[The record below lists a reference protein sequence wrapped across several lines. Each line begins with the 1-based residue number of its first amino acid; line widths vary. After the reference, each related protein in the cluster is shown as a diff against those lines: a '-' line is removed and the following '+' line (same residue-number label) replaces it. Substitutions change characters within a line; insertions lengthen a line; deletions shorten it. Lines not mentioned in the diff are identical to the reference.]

1 MTVDDPR
8 RLIEYVVAWKKQSFQ
23 KVMDGVMNSH
33 TCVRPWKYWSDSS
46 RLCAAGLI
54 DQDDYNRELQKVY
67 DGEYPWEERKA
78 WNDAAMSLLYWKLQ
92 GEMILRE
99 DKQTPRGRR
108 PEVRREAKRRIDT
121 ALKDEE
127 ESRKKLER
135 AKKRVRGY
143 Q

>member
-1 MTVDDPR
+1 MTVDESK
-8 RLIEYVVAWKKQSFQ
+8 RLMECVVAGEEPSFQ
-23 KVMDGVMNSH
+23 EVMDGVMNTH
-33 TCVRPWKYWSDSS
+33 MCVRPPKYWSDSS

-54 DQDDYNRELQKVY
+54 DQADYNIELQKVY

-135 AKKRVRGY
+135 EKKRVRGY